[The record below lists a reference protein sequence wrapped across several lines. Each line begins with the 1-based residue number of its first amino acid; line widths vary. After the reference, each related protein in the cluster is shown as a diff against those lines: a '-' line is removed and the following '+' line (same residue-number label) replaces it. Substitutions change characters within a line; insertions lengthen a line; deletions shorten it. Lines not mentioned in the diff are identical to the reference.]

1 MEIQLIIV
9 LVIAFIVLGPERM
22 MDLAVKLG
30 EAVRK
35 VRDMWEEVRM
45 QAYMEEINKKVLE
58 DEKKAQELDER
69 TEDETIDE
77 YDEVDEPLPDV
88 VTEDYNDDYLN
99 EEIEVSEEEE
109 EIEKD
114 ERREQPAPDDA
125 SHRTSKEPVIK
136 SYPEVELITLS
147 PTEPLFIL
155 IKISLTVGL
164 IIASPVIL
172 FEIWRFVEPALYPQ
186 EKRLFIP
193 LLLSS
198 ILLFVMGGVFAYAV
212 VLPMALKFLL
222 GLGFSQLAATPYLS
236 VNLYVSFVL
245 KMLIAFGIAFEMPI
259 FLYMLQRAGVVSQ
272 QQLKRFRRYF
282 IVVAFLVGALIA
294 PDVATQ
300 VLMAIPLLVLYE
312 VSILLGKTVK
322 KKDKE
327 RSLAKVEEE
336 EGQE

>member
-1 MEIQLIIV
+1 MSTENNQLPTMPLTEHLRELRTRLIRSI
-9 LVIAFIVLGPERM
+9 IAFLIAAGGSFYFARYVFEFL
-22 MDLAVKLG
+22 
-30 EAVRK
+30 
-35 VRDMWEEVRM
+35 
-45 QAYMEEINKKVLE
+45 
-58 DEKKAQELDER
+58 
-69 TEDETIDE
+69 
-77 YDEVDEPLPDV
+77 
-88 VTEDYNDDYLN
+88 
-99 EEIEVSEEEE
+99 
-109 EIEKD
+109 
-114 ERREQPAPDDA
+114 
-125 SHRTSKEPVIK
+125 KEPVVK
-136 SYPEVELITLS
+136 SYPDVELITLS

-186 EKRLFIP
+186 EKKLFIP

-198 ILLFVMGGVFAYAV
+198 VLLFVMGGVFAYAV

-272 QQLKRFRRYF
+272 QQLKKFRRYF

-312 VSILLGKTVK
+312 VSILLGRTVRK
-322 KKDKE
+322 GEKE
-327 RSLAKVEEE
+327 KALARVEEE
-336 EGQE
+336 ETRE

>member
-1 MEIQLIIV
+1 M
-9 LVIAFIVLGPERM
+9 IAAGGSFYFARYVFEFL
-22 MDLAVKLG
+22 
-30 EAVRK
+30 
-35 VRDMWEEVRM
+35 
-45 QAYMEEINKKVLE
+45 
-58 DEKKAQELDER
+58 
-69 TEDETIDE
+69 
-77 YDEVDEPLPDV
+77 
-88 VTEDYNDDYLN
+88 
-99 EEIEVSEEEE
+99 
-109 EIEKD
+109 
-114 ERREQPAPDDA
+114 
-125 SHRTSKEPVIK
+125 KEPVVK
-136 SYPEVELITLS
+136 SYPDVELITLS

-186 EKRLFIP
+186 EKKLFIP

-198 ILLFVMGGVFAYAV
+198 VLLFVMGGVFAYAV

-272 QQLKRFRRYF
+272 QQLKKFRRYF

-312 VSILLGKTVK
+312 VSILLGRTVRK
-322 KKDKE
+322 GEKE
-327 RSLAKVEEE
+327 KALARVEEE
-336 EGQE
+336 ETRE